1 MVKTKLTWSRKPI
14 EIGNDQSFGK
24 VVVIK
29 DKEPKT
35 LLECGVCWGG
45 GEIDINDDME
55 TVKCWNCN
63 GSGVVKNY

>member
-1 MVKTKLTWSRKPI
+1 MRTKDSKTNKPCTI
-14 EIGNDQSFGK
+14 QNVSSST
-24 VVVIK
+24 
-29 DKEPKT
+29 DKQPKT

-63 GSGVVKNY
+63 GTGMVKNY